1 MVSRYPRAGAPA
13 LASSRAARPRRAST
27 TGRSFAVL
35 AAVATAGWAAAAA
48 PAQAADGCANAEIR
62 SAQHADLP
70 DCRAYEMVSPV
81 DKAGFSVTAGD
92 GSSYIEG
99 NHPRGTTV
107 LLGGDG
113 FAYAG
118 GGVVGDAQSQAGLG
132 IPYRALRHPDGW
144 TSKPITGPI
153 GPPAPVLLAMG
164 MNPAISTDGKRSLL
178 ASPAALTDGA
188 WPCNVAEFMC
198 SNSNLY
204 LQDNETFERKL
215 ITGWAEDGVAPYDAP
230 SVSTVTDDLR
240 KVVFTATNRFTPNA
254 NDGVRSTYLWTDDGT
269 PRGDLRLVGIDEH
282 GDVLPGDVV
291 PGQGTFAATEMND
304 RSLSADGKRIFFSSG
319 GQVYLRED
327 GSSTVRVSA
336 SQRGTPDPDGPQAAT
351 YWTAEAATGANVFFT
366 SGEKLTDDAAAT
378 PAAPDLYRYDVA
390 SGELTDVTASSG
402 PAGVLGVIGSSEDGR
417 TVYFG
422 ATAQLV
428 PGQGVEGDAN
438 LYRWHDDGTPNGA
451 ISFIG
456 TIGTAADTTGYDMT
470 NWANGGQSFIPPSIS
485 PDGRYL
491 GFLAKRSL
499 TDTDTGGTP
508 QVYRY
513 DAETGEV
520 ACASCSPD
528 GSASTAPAEFRQI
541 ERADRY
547 RVISAS
553 GALAFQTTQALLP
566 ADVNGKRDV
575 YLYTDGRPQLI
586 STGKDPDLS
595 TYLGMSRSGDDLF
608 FATRERLVDQDVDGL
623 ADVYVA
629 RVGGGFRAAPKPA
642 PCQDDACQ
650 GRPSPGQG
658 LGDPITSV
666 LTGPGNVVETLPAPA
681 KKQKKVTARL
691 SVDRKGRISVRVSAP
706 AAGRI
711 RISGSRTVTV
721 TKSVAKAGTRS
732 YRVKLTRKATRSL
745 KRHDRLK
752 VTTKVTFTP
761 KSGKR
766 STATAARTIKETA

>member
-1 MVSRYPRAGAPA
+1 MDAP
-13 LASSRAARPRRAST
+13 ASSRAARTRSTRRTA
-27 TGRSFAVL
+27 RSVAVV
-35 AAVATAGWAAAAA
+35 AAVTAAGWAAAGA
-48 PAQAADGCANAEIR
+48 PAQAADGCANADIR
-62 SAQHADLP
+62 SAQHAELP

-118 GGVVGDAQSQAGLG
+118 GGVVGDAQSQAGMG
-132 IPYRALRHPDGW
+132 IPYRALRGTAGW
-144 TSKPITGPI
+144 ESKPVNGPI

-164 MNPAISTDGKRSLL
+164 LNPAISTDGKRSLL

-230 SVSTVTDDLR
+230 SVAAVTDDLR
-240 KVVFTATNRFTPNA
+240 KVVFTATNRFTPDA
-254 NDGVRSTYLWTDDGT
+254 IDGVRGTYLWTDDGT
-269 PRGDLRLVGIDEH
+269 PRGDLRLVGIDEN

-291 PGQGTFAATEMND
+291 PGQGAFPATDMVD
-304 RSLSADGKRIFFSSG
+304 RSLSADGKRVFFSSG
-319 GQVYLRED
+319 GQVYLREG

-336 SQRGTPDPDGPQAAT
+336 SQRSTPDPDGPQPAT
-351 YWTAEAATGANVFFT
+351 YWTAEAASGAQVFFT
-366 SGEKLTDDAAAT
+366 SGEKLTDDAQATAAE
-378 PAAPDLYRYDVA
+378 PDLYRYDVA
-390 SGELTDVTASSG
+390 SGELTDVTASGG
-402 PAGVLGVIGSSEDGR
+402 PAGVLGVIGSSDDGR

-428 PGQGVEGDAN
+428 AGKGVEGDAN
-438 LYRWHDDGTPNGA
+438 LYRWHDDGTANGA
-451 ISFIG
+451 IAFIA
-456 TIGTAADTTGYDMT
+456 TIGSVGDATSWDMT
-470 NWANGGQSFIPPSIS
+470 NWANNGQTFIPPSIS
-485 PDGRYL
+485 SDGRYL

-499 TDTDTGGTP
+499 TDTDADGTA

-513 DAETGEV
+513 DAQTGEV
-520 ACASCSPD
+520 ACASCAPD
-528 GSASTAPAEFRQI
+528 GSASTGPAEFRQI
-541 ERADRY
+541 QRADRY
-547 RVISAS
+547 RVISDS
-553 GALAFQTTQALLP
+553 GALAFQTEQALLP
-566 ADVNGKRDV
+566 QDVNGKRDV

-629 RVGGGFRAAPKPA
+629 RVGGGFRVAPA
-642 PCQDDACQ
+642 PMPCQEDACQ
-650 GRPSPGQG
+650 GRPSPGQA
-658 LGDPITSV
+658 LGDPITGSIV
-666 LTGPGNVVETLPAPA
+666 GPGNVLEQLPAPA
-681 KKQKKVTARL
+681 KKLKKVTARL
-691 SVDRKGRISVRVSAP
+691 SVDRKGRITVRVSAP

-711 RISGSRTVTV
+711 RISGSRTTTV
-721 TKSVAKAGTRS
+721 TRTVGKAGTRT
-732 YRVKLTRKATRSL
+732 YRIKLTRKATRSL

-761 KSGKR
+761 KRGKR
-766 STATAARTIKETA
+766 SSTTAARTIKETS